1 MLRAG
6 PTEGRVPSARR
17 QQSQRPR
24 GHRRVQPLAD
34 TRCRIRARTRL
45 DWSGPPERCC
55 IGEDRVMLP
64 ATRLYHHRLPAS
76 EAPAA
81 KPMPARGTTPGDG
94 THPTEAFS
102 LLPDERDARLRSG
115 SGSAL
120 LFATRAEAR
129 DAPLSRPKR
138 GRIAGGGSC
147 PQIARGVAATSAR
160 TSSWPTT
167 PKTSIS
173 REQGGVILRFASLR
187 ALDCGHT
194 REGADV
200 IRVSE
205 PALVFANLGHLVL
218 ARSADL

>member
-120 LFATRAEAR
+120 LFATRAGAR
-129 DAPLSRPKR
+129 DALSLDQSEPESPVADPARKSPGGWPRRRLARRR
-138 GRIAGGGSC
+138 GRRRRRPPFHGSRAASSSDLPCCAPWIADIRGKRRRHQSVG
-147 PQIARGVAATSAR
+147 ARPGFATS
-160 TSSWPTT
+160 
-167 PKTSIS
+167 
-173 REQGGVILRFASLR
+173 R
-187 ALDCGHT
+187 APGDRG
-194 REGADV
+194 RA
-200 IRVSE
+200 
-205 PALVFANLGHLVL
+205 PAQ
-218 ARSADL
+218 